1 MVVMA
6 SGTVTR
12 LNADQV
18 PSQGRRTQGWPLV
31 QPATGDRVVEVT
43 RAYSE
48 TGVDKAAG
56 EDSPLVEGGSPP
68 DEEQPAAAGQLDLL
82 G

>member
-6 SGTVTR
+6 SGKVTR
-12 LNADQV
+12 LHTDQV
-18 PSQGRRTQGWPLV
+18 PSQGRRTQGRTLV
-31 QPATGDRVVEVT
+31 KPAAGDRVVEVT

-48 TGVDKAAG
+48 GTGRGSEAPAVATEEP
-56 EDSPLVEGGSPP
+56 EDSENALSV
-68 DEEQPAAAGQLDLL
+68 GQLDLL